1 MQDQN
6 TQSRLPLK
14 IALGLLVVTVVAA
27 YFYSI
32 NQSTKDIDKT
42 KNELADTS
50 QQQRIPDPGNGIQAG
65 SVKLENVEQEEEK
78 KGLNNTAEIQVVQPV
93 VETIRVES
101 DGVVV
106 LAGKSMPNAT
116 VEILLN
122 EENIKTVISDVQ
134 GNFVSIFDIGTSTS
148 ARVLSLK
155 MLVNGQEIFGKAE
168 IIIAPSQ
175 VTEPNLLVQME
186 DVISEPQILKEK
198 KDALET
204 KTNELS
210 KTNNSTADSTSD
222 DEKEQR
228 LQDNDFQFSK
238 SVNFEEQ
245 KSASE
250 VNEIELSKMDNIV
263 ADLKSGAEEEKKVT
277 DGKLQFS
284 ESVNFEKQKSVSEVN
299 EIELSEMDNIIADLK
314 SGAEEEKKVTD
325 GKLQFTKTFK
335 HGENTSLEEGTVAK
349 EAALEQKKLNS
360 DASNSLKGKVGAVV
374 IEPVIVEAK
383 PSVDGLG
390 EANAD
395 GDFMRLSVL
404 EEQFPKNVA
413 KSLDQSGLPNEQ
425 NEPLEQFPANL
436 KEGNQPDDFL
446 EDELNETTVLED
458 KPTKVISETLVTEID
473 KKNVEVLQKPL
484 VVIANSDGVK
494 VVQSGADEADDDLV
508 VDTISYDAAGDV
520 ELAGRGQPSGIVRIY
535 LDNMPVSTAAM
546 DATGQWN
553 TALSEI
559 DAGIYT
565 LRVDEMDQSGKVSS
579 RLETPFKRESLIE
592 LAAYMK
598 FVDDPARINIV
609 TVQPGNTLWAIARK
623 RYGRGILYVR
633 VFEKNKDKIRDPNL
647 IYPGQIF
654 SLPD

>member
-50 QQQRIPDPGNGIQAG
+50 QQQRISDPGNGLQAG
-65 SVKLENVEQEEEK
+65 SVKLENVEQEEERK
-78 KGLNNTAEIQVVQPV
+78 ELSDTAETQVVQPV

-228 LQDNDFQFSK
+228 LQDNDFQFSE

-250 VNEIELSKMDNIV
+250 VNEIELSEMDNIV
-263 ADLKSGAEEEKKVT
+263 
-277 DGKLQFS
+277 
-284 ESVNFEKQKSVSEVN
+284 
-299 EIELSEMDNIIADLK
+299 ADLK

-395 GDFMRLSVL
+395 GDFMRLGVL

-473 KKNVEVLQKPL
+473 KKNVEELQKPL